1 METTEFRSPIR
12 KLVSFFRTSRD
23 GWKEKYQESKR
34 ENKRLGN
41 QVRAVERSRA
51 HWRQVAKAKAQHVRQ
66 LERELE
72 AAKNSTI

>member
-1 METTEFRSPIR
+1 METKEFKSPLR
-12 KLVSFFRTSRD
+12 KLLSFFRTSRD

-41 QVRAVERSRA
+41 QVRAVEKSRA
-51 HWRQVAKAKAQHVRQ
+51 HWKQVTKAKSRHIRQ

-72 AAKNSTI
+72 AAKNSTV

>member
-51 HWRQVAKAKAQHVRQ
+51 HWRQVAKARAQHVRQ

-72 AAKNSTI
+72 GAKNSTA

>member
-12 KLVSFFRTSRD
+12 KLVSFFRSSRD

-41 QVRAVERSRA
+41 QVRAVEKSRA
-51 HWRQVAKAKAQHVRQ
+51 HWRQVAQAKGRHVRQ

-72 AAKNSTI
+72 AAKNATA